1 MIWNIVIIKFIRVWW
16 PFWFHLIFRNFYT
29 ICSQI
34 TAILMP
40 WGNENFKQHNWKKT
54 KSYLYFLRPGCSYAY
69 TTYADTIFMVHGKP
83 GNDLLWIFFNL
94 PIKINMPSKQ
104 SAIGRLPKQIP
115 KLYERVPMWGM
126 RFNFLIQI
134 TNQVVQKIEKKQYF
148 YNPLLTN

>member
-1 MIWNIVIIKFIRVWW
+1 
-16 PFWFHLIFRNFYT
+16 
-29 ICSQI
+29 
-34 TAILMP
+34 
-40 WGNENFKQHNWKKT
+40 
-54 KSYLYFLRPGCSYAY
+54 
-69 TTYADTIFMVHGKP
+69 MVHGKP